1 MGPLAGGWM
10 GFFARGVTRRN
21 LFAIVVGAVLA
32 GGPFIAFN
40 LWLDNLIERQGQSEV
55 STAARRA
62 IALAEARVRD
72 AVGTLDTLALAGVS
86 SCDQQDMEAM
96 RRAAFS
102 TIPVKEIAVIGP
114 DGKTLCNH
122 LGLPPGER
130 EVVSSE
136 PLVGAGEY
144 RLDIISLPGGER
156 MVRLRRDVGSAH
168 NSISAL
174 VPTVLFLPQV
184 STGGGPFSGYA
195 RIVTAQGAT
204 IGEVGARS
212 ADSESANFSADI
224 RSNKF
229 GFDVEVLSPKA
240 RIEAEHADLKR
251 FGLFAAGIIM
261 MTVTG
266 FVVLIPRRAPRNPVA
281 EIERALKAGE
291 FIPYYQPIVDIRSGQ
306 LRGAEVLVRWRK
318 PDGTLV
324 LPGSFIPLME
334 SSDLIDDLTRS
345 LMRKVCIEVGPAL
358 GRRPDLRI
366 SFNFAGKLF
375 SEPSIVKDVRD
386 IFVSSPIKFSQ
397 VVLEVTERDPIE
409 NFTETRQT
417 IAALQGLGVRIAI
430 DDVGTGHSGL
440 SYMLKLGVD
449 IIKIDKMFVDAIG
462 TDRNSTTIVET
473 LVDLARNM
481 RMDVV
486 AEGVENF
493 EQVMHLRTLGVRA
506 AQGYVFAPPLPG
518 SSFLQLVE
526 ALDPLQPAGLEFG
539 GTWPPNTWLRPHRQL
554 SQQARRHEKGRPCG
568 RPVKTPRGRNLCTD
582 RHLIPADPRDRMSF

>member
-1 MGPLAGGWM
+1 M
-10 GFFARGVTRRN
+10 GFFVRGVTRRN

-40 LWLDNLIERQGQSEV
+40 LWLDNVIERQGQSEV

-72 AVGTLDTLALAGVS
+72 ALGTLDALATAGVN

-136 PLVGAGEY
+136 PLVGAGGY

-204 IGEVGARS
+204 IGEAGGRT
-212 ADSESANFSADI
+212 ADSESANFSANT

-229 GFDVEVLSPKA
+229 GFEVEVLSPRA
-240 RIEAEHADLKR
+240 RIEAEHADLKW
-251 FGLFAAGIIM
+251 FGLFAVGTIM
-261 MTVTG
+261 MIVTG
-266 FVVLIPRRAPRNPVA
+266 FVVLIPRRAPRNPITD
-281 EIERALKAGE
+281 IEHALEAGE
-291 FIPYYQPIVDIRSGQ
+291 FIPYYQPVVDIRSGQ

-334 SSDLIDDLTRS
+334 QSDLIDDLTRR
-345 LMRKVCIEVGPAL
+345 LMRKVCAEVGPAF

-375 SEPSIVKDVRD
+375 SEPSIVKDVRN
-386 IFVSSPIKFSQ
+386 IFLDSPIKFSQ

-539 GTWPPNTWLRPHRQL
+539 G
-554 SQQARRHEKGRPCG
+554 AE
-568 RPVKTPRGRNLCTD
+568 
-582 RHLIPADPRDRMSF
+582 RMAASA

>member
-1 MGPLAGGWM
+1 M
-10 GFFARGVTRRN
+10 GFFVRGVTRRN
-21 LFAIVVGAVLA
+21 LFAIVVGALLA

-55 STAARRA
+55 STAAKRA

-72 AVGTLDTLALAGVS
+72 AVGTLDTLAAAGVS

-102 TIPVKEIAVIGP
+102 TIPVKEIAIIGP

-136 PLVGAGEY
+136 PLVGAGGY

-156 MVRLRRDVGSAH
+156 MVRLGRDVGSAH

-204 IGEVGARS
+204 IGEVGGRKAE
-212 ADSESANFSADI
+212 SESANFSADI

-229 GFDVEVLSPKA
+229 GFDVEVLSPRA
-240 RIEAEHADLKR
+240 RIEAEHANLKW
-251 FGLFAAGIIM
+251 FSLFTAGVIM
-261 MTVTG
+261 ITVTG
-266 FVVLIPRRAPRNPVA
+266 FVVLIPRRSPRNPVA
-281 EIERALKAGE
+281 EIERALEAGE

-318 PDGTLV
+318 SDGTLV

-375 SEPSIVKDVRD
+375 SEPSIVKNVRD
-386 IFVSSPIKFSQ
+386 IFVRSPIKFSQ

-539 GTWPPNTWLRPHRQL
+539 GERTAV
-554 SQQARRHEKGRPCG
+554 SA
-568 RPVKTPRGRNLCTD
+568 
-582 RHLIPADPRDRMSF
+582 

>member
-1 MGPLAGGWM
+1 MP
-10 GFFARGVTRRN
+10 
-21 LFAIVVGAVLA
+21 IQ
-32 GGPFIAFN
+32 P
-40 LWLDNLIERQGQSEV
+40 ER
-55 STAARRA
+55 
-62 IALAEARVRD
+62 
-72 AVGTLDTLALAGVS
+72 
-86 SCDQQDMEAM
+86 
-96 RRAAFS
+96 
-102 TIPVKEIAVIGP
+102 
-114 DGKTLCNH
+114 
-122 LGLPPGER
+122 
-130 EVVSSE
+130 
-136 PLVGAGEY
+136 
-144 RLDIISLPGGER
+144 
-156 MVRLRRDVGSAH
+156 
-168 NSISAL
+168 
-174 VPTVLFLPQV
+174 
-184 STGGGPFSGYA
+184 
-195 RIVTAQGAT
+195 
-204 IGEVGARS
+204 
-212 ADSESANFSADI
+212 
-224 RSNKF
+224 
-229 GFDVEVLSPKA
+229 
-240 RIEAEHADLKR
+240 ADLHTVR
-251 FGLFAAGIIM
+251 SWWRAGIIM

-266 FVVLIPRRAPRNPVA
+266 FAVLIPRRAPRNPVA
-281 EIERALKAGE
+281 EIERALEAGE

-324 LPGSFIPLME
+324 LPGAFIPLME

-345 LMRKVCIEVGPAL
+345 LMRRVCTKSGPAL
-358 GRRPDLRI
+358 GAPAGPEDFVQLCRQAFQRR
-366 SFNFAGKLF
+366 
-375 SEPSIVKDVRD
+375 SIVKDVRD
-386 IFVSSPIKFSQ
+386 IFASSPIKLSQ

-493 EQVMHLRTLGVRA
+493 EQVMHLRTLGVRS

-539 GTWPPNTWLRPHRQL
+539 G
-554 SQQARRHEKGRPCG
+554 AE
-568 RPVKTPRGRNLCTD
+568 
-582 RHLIPADPRDRMSF
+582 RMAVSA